1 MESELTPVV
10 LSNLQ
15 ITVAATRLGN
25 PPGEIYGKAVESVAG
40 TPPRVKI
47 RFSSVTP
54 ELKSWMKSSE
64 AKASRPD

>member
-1 MESELTPVV
+1 

-15 ITVAATRLGN
+15 ITVAATPLGN

-47 RFSSVTP
+47 RFSSGTP
-54 ELKSWMKSSE
+54 ELE
-64 AKASRPD
+64 SRMPNAGAR